1 MDGRTGELCTAHSAM
16 SSVREPPRKPSS
28 LLHWDSTR
36 CDRNLR
42 HVGASVRVIGNADKG
57 VREGEVAGERAS
69 VCMCVL
75 VHEGGVRWGRGGGK
89 GVGHAC
95 V

>member
-1 MDGRTGELCTAHSAM
+1 MDGQTGELCTAHSAM

-57 VREGEVAGERAS
+57 VRVREGEVRGRTRKRVYVRTRTRGWGE
-69 VCMCVL
+69 
-75 VHEGGVRWGRGGGK
+75 
-89 GVGHAC
+89 VG
-95 V
+95 